1 MDTYDSFSDRIVDS
15 TASQAADRIIRTSK
29 DKGVWEV
36 IGEIIQVW
44 LDVNPARWQSYLIYL
59 KDIKKTR
66 KDKFASTKEHG
77 RYLRYLVDVPIE
89 VTKMI
94 RILYPPD
101 KLKMDKKFWR
111 TFAKKFKVFTIPE
124 KT

>member
-1 MDTYDSFSDRIVDS
+1 METYDSFSDRIVDG
-15 TASQAADRIIRTSK
+15 TASQAADKIMAASK
-29 DKGVWEV
+29 DKGVWDV

-44 LDVNPARWQSYLIYL
+44 IDAHPARWDSYLIHL

-66 KDKFASTKEHG
+66 KNELASSKKHG
-77 RYLRYLVDVPIE
+77 SYLRYLVDVPIE

-94 RILYPPD
+94 RIIYPPD
-101 KLKMDKKFWR
+101 ELKMDKKFWR
-111 TFAKKFKVFTIPE
+111 KFAKKFKMFTIPE